1 MKTPGYM
8 VALTF
13 KVPELGLIEKFE
25 RPYFSVYG
33 PVEFLFPPDKWMT
46 VQRESDNN
54 FVSLQMFAKDERQV
68 EQAKQLLVKELNKTI
83 KKWTTKLEEWEMD
96 FENSLR
102 EK

>member
-1 MKTPGYM
+1 MNGYM
-8 VALTF
+8 VSLTF

-54 FVSLQMFAKDERQV
+54 FVSLQMFAKDKRQV
-68 EQAKQLLVKELNKTI
+68 ERAKRLLVKELNKTI
-83 KKWTTKLEEWEMD
+83 KKWANKLTKWGLDLE
-96 FENSLR
+96 
-102 EK
+102 KA